1 MKQPTDLLPRPAVQV
16 EPDDE
21 PKFVGRCQCV
31 NIQAGFA
38 DTCMILRIDQE
49 SILEFGIKL
58 VKRLVEA

>member
-21 PKFVGRCQCV
+21 PKVVRRGQSV
-31 NIQAGFA
+31 NIQAGFVG
-38 DTCMILRIDQE
+38 TGMIARIDQE
-49 SILEFGIKL
+49 SILNSGIKL